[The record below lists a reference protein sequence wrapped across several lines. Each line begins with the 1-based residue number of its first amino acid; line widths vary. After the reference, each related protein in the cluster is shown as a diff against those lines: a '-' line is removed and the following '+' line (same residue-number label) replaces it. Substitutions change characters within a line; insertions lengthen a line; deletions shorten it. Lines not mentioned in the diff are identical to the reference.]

1 EPALERGVLLKVL
14 AVLVARRGA
23 DRLELAAR
31 EHRLEDARRVDRALG
46 GPGPDE
52 RVQLVDEQHDVAPRA
67 DLLEDLLQ
75 TLLEVAAVAG
85 AGDERAEVERV
96 DLLALEGLWD
106 LALDDVLREPLD
118 DRRLADAGLADQ
130 HRVVLGPAREHL
142 HDPLDLLLPTDHRV
156 ELLLARELR
165 EVASELVQHHR
176 ALSLTARLAGRL
188 LLATG
193 VPGEQL
199 DDGLPNAVQVGAEL
213 LEDLGGD
220 PLALADEA
228 EQDVLGPDV
237 VVAEL
242 EGLAKREL
250 QDLLGPRRERDVA
263 GRSGLTLPDDLLDLL
278 ADGLEGD
285 VQRLERLGGDPFAL
299 VDEAE
304 QDVLGP
310 DVVVVEHPRLFL
322 REDHHP
328 PGSVGEAF
336 EHVSVLRAQAR

>member
-1 EPALERGVLLKVL
+1 
-14 AVLVARRGA
+14 
-23 DRLELAAR
+23 
-31 EHRLEDARRVDRALG
+31 
-46 GPGPDE
+46 
-52 RVQLVDEQHDVAPRA
+52 
-67 DLLEDLLQ
+67 
-75 TLLEVAAVAG
+75 
-85 AGDERAEVERV
+85 
-96 DLLALEGLWD
+96 
-106 LALDDVLREPLD
+106 
-118 DRRLADAGLADQ
+118 
-130 HRVVLGPAREHL
+130 PAREHL

-199 DDGLPNAVQVGAEL
+199 DDGLPNAVQVRAEL

-285 VQRLERLGGDPFAL
+285 VQRLERLGGDPLAL

-322 REDHHP
+322 GEDHHP

-336 EHVSVLRAQAR
+336 EHVSVLRAQARLPFPSRINGPRPTPKAPPGASAAPFAPPKRPRRPVYPDPLLRPGVRSGLLSGTASHVWLFGSRGPRDEDHPRDRAPSPVRTTQVPPNGPLSERGTIRQDGPTEAHRCAFPPSLPR